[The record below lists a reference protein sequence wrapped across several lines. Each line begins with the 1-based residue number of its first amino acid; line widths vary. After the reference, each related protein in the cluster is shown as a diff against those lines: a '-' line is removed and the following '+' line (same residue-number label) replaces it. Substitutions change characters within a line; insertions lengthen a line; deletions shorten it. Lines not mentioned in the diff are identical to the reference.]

1 MYSPDSTKLLR
12 IATEHGTPTYAYDL
26 NKIRTQYQKIED
38 SISYQNKRIYYAV
51 KANWH
56 PEILNTLHKLGCG
69 IECVSRGEVERA
81 VANQFKP
88 TDIIFTGS
96 GQSADDLIW
105 IAKQG
110 IQINVDSLHQL
121 DLLGQSAATNK
132 VSIRLNNDV
141 GEGHHNHVVTGG
153 SKPKFGIHYSNINI
167 AKDLAIK
174 YNLTINGLH
183 QHIGSHI
190 LEEHIFAGAME
201 IMYERASLFPDL
213 EFIDFGGSFG
223 VPYRP
228 GVEGLDITKLGTL
241 VTDGFTEFCSNYGRE
256 LQLVFEPGR
265 YLVAEAGTL
274 LVSVTDIK
282 DHPARKFVLVN
293 SGFNHLIRPAMY
305 DSYHHITN
313 LSNPQEKLEIFS
325 IGGNICESGDL
336 FALDREIA
344 IPKIGDILAIHTD
357 GAYGYS
363 MSSRYNLHHLPKEIC
378 YE

>member
-132 VSIRLNNDV
+132 VSIRLNND
-141 GEGHHNHVVTGG
+141 
-153 SKPKFGIHYSNINI
+153 
-167 AKDLAIK
+167 
-174 YNLTINGLH
+174 
-183 QHIGSHI
+183 
-190 LEEHIFAGAME
+190 
-201 IMYERASLFPDL
+201 
-213 EFIDFGGSFG
+213 
-223 VPYRP
+223 
-228 GVEGLDITKLGTL
+228 
-241 VTDGFTEFCSNYGRE
+241 
-256 LQLVFEPGR
+256 
-265 YLVAEAGTL
+265 
-274 LVSVTDIK
+274 
-282 DHPARKFVLVN
+282 
-293 SGFNHLIRPAMY
+293 
-305 DSYHHITN
+305 
-313 LSNPQEKLEIFS
+313 
-325 IGGNICESGDL
+325 
-336 FALDREIA
+336 
-344 IPKIGDILAIHTD
+344 
-357 GAYGYS
+357 
-363 MSSRYNLHHLPKEIC
+363 
-378 YE
+378 